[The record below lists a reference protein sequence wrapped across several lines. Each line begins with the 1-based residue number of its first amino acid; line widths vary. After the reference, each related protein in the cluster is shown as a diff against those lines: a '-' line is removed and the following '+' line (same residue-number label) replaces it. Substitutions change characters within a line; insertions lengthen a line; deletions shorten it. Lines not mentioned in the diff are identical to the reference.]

1 MNVPGKIMIMMSKDK
16 SQVFILR
23 MSSTFRD
30 ININVQED
38 QGKEDSDESDATDLE
53 AGVGD
58 VSSFISNQMILLNC
72 RKQMIWTAI

>member
-38 QGKEDSDESDATDLE
+38 QGKEESDESDATDLE
-53 AGVGD
+53 AGGEGKAEVPAVRESD
-58 VSSFISNQMILLNC
+58 ISSD
-72 RKQMIWTAI
+72 